1 MSEYLAKVSKQ
12 IADFLSGLSSGRKF
26 ALFGTMAAVGVGL
39 ALLFVWAS
47 KTAYSPLMTNLNS
60 EDSAGIMRILKE
72 KNIPFVVGSGGRDIS
87 VPTDLVN
94 ETRMALATIG
104 MPQTS
109 VVGYEVF
116 DKQTLGTTSFVQK
129 LNQKRAREGELMR
142 TINSIRGV
150 KRSRVHLALPERST
164 FVEDQK
170 KSTASVVVDLEPG
183 VVLSEKQLFGISNL
197 VARAVEGLDPADV
210 AIVDS
215 NGKMLT
221 RANSDPLTTLT
232 ATQLEMRQKLERD
245 MESRIEDMLAR
256 VVGSGRVVAR
266 VSADLDF
273 SQINE
278 TQTLYDQEGAAV
290 RSSEKNNQSMEG
302 SRPGPRGPAG
312 ATANI
317 PGNGPELQA
326 GSEIKNNTNRVNEV
340 INYAVPQTVR
350 TTTRS
355 PGSIKKLSVAVV
367 VDGRQVKVPGKEGE
381 PATIKSESWSAEK
394 LQEFEAVI
402 ASAVALDR
410 KRGDTLEIRNME
422 FSREDLESASEELE
436 AADRRKYLQKLASY
450 AVMGALAILFFLFV
464 VRPYIKWV
472 TENTIDSV
480 DTFLPQTI
488 EELEKLQKGNALAGM
503 EDVVPQMPDSL
514 DPEKV
519 EGEMIREKLVTM
531 IEANPHKAALIVKD
545 WLHGV
550 ESSRRKSSDEKVE
563 SGKTKGA

>member
-1 MSEYLAKVSKQ
+1 MSEYLSKVSKQ
-12 IADFLSGLSSGRKF
+12 IADFLSGLSSGRKL
-26 ALFGTMAAVGVGL
+26 ALFGTMAAIGVGI

-47 KTAYSPLMTNLNS
+47 KTAYSPLMTNLNA
-60 EDSAGIMRILKE
+60 EDSAGIMRVLKE

-116 DKQTLGTTSFVQK
+116 DKQSLGTTSFVQK

-170 KSTASVVVDLEPG
+170 KSTASVVLDLEPG
-183 VVLSEKQLFGISNL
+183 IVLSEKQLFGISNL
-197 VARAVEGLDPADV
+197 VARAVEGLDPSDI

-221 RANSDPLTTLT
+221 RANSDPLTALT

-245 MESRIEDMLAR
+245 MESRIEDMLSR

-273 SQINE
+273 NQINE

-312 ATANI
+312 ATSNT

-367 VDGRQVKVPGKEGE
+367 VDGKQVKVPGKDGE
-381 PATIKSESWSAEK
+381 AATVKTEAWAAEK
-394 LQEFEAVI
+394 LQEFEAVV
-402 ASAVALDR
+402 AGAVALDR

-422 FSREDLESASEELE
+422 FTREDLDSASEELE
-436 AADRRKYLQKLASY
+436 AADRRKYLQKLTSY
-450 AVMGALAILFFLFV
+450 GVMGALAILFFLFV

-550 ESSRRKSSDEKVE
+550 ESARRKATDEKADA
-563 SGKTKGA
+563 GKTKGA

>member
-1 MSEYLAKVSKQ
+1 MSEYLSKVSKQ
-12 IADFLSGLSSGRKF
+12 IADFLSGLSSGRKL
-26 ALFGTMAAVGVGL
+26 ALFGTMGAIGVGI

-47 KTAYSPLMTNLNS
+47 KTAYSPLMTNLNA
-60 EDSAGIMRILKE
+60 EDSAGIMRVLKE

-116 DKQTLGTTSFVQK
+116 DKQSLGTTSFVQK

-170 KSTASVVVDLEPG
+170 KSTASVVLDLEAG
-183 VVLSEKQLFGISNL
+183 IALSEKQLFGISNL

-221 RANSDPLTTLT
+221 RANSDPLTALT
-232 ATQLEMRQKLERD
+232 GTQMEMRQKLERD
-245 MESRIEDMLAR
+245 MESRIEDMLSR

-273 SQINE
+273 NQINE

-312 ATANI
+312 ATSNT

-326 GSEIKNNTNRVNEV
+326 ASEIKNNTNRINEV

-367 VDGRQVKVPGKEGE
+367 VDGKQVKVAGKDGE
-381 PATIKSESWSAEK
+381 AATVKTEAWAAEK
-394 LQEFEAVI
+394 LQEFEAVV
-402 ASAVALDR
+402 AGAVALDR

-422 FSREDLESASEELE
+422 FTHEDLDSASAELD
-436 AADRRKYLQKLASY
+436 AADRRKYLQKLTSY

-545 WLHGV
+545 WLHGID
-550 ESSRRKSSDEKVE
+550 SSRRKTTEEKAE
-563 SGKTKGA
+563 PGKTKGA

>member
-1 MSEYLAKVSKQ
+1 VSEYLSKVSKQ
-12 IADFLSGLSSGRKF
+12 IADFLSGLSSGRKL
-26 ALFGTMAAVGVGL
+26 ALFGTMGAIGVGI

-47 KTAYSPLMTNLNS
+47 KTAYSPLMTNLNA
-60 EDSAGIMRILKE
+60 EDSAGIMRVLKE

-116 DKQTLGTTSFVQK
+116 DKQSLGTTSFVQK

-170 KSTASVVVDLEPG
+170 KSTASVVLDLEAG
-183 VVLSEKQLFGISNL
+183 IVLSEKQLFGISNL
-197 VARAVEGLDPADV
+197 VARAVEGLDPSDV

-221 RANSDPLTTLT
+221 RANSDPLTALT
-232 ATQLEMRQKLERD
+232 GTQIEMRQKLERD
-245 MESRIEDMLAR
+245 MESRIEDMLSR

-273 SQINE
+273 NQINE
-278 TQTLYDQEGAAV
+278 TQTLYDQEGSAV

-312 ATANI
+312 ATSNT

-326 GSEIKNNTNRVNEV
+326 ASEIKNNTNRVNEV

-367 VDGRQVKVPGKEGE
+367 VDGKQVKVPGKDGE
-381 PATIKSESWSAEK
+381 PATVKTEAWAAEK
-394 LQEFEAVI
+394 LQEFEAVV

-422 FSREDLESASEELE
+422 FTREDLDSASAELD
-436 AADRRKYLQKLASY
+436 AADRRKYLQKLTSY
-450 AVMGALAILFFLFV
+450 AVMSALAILFFLFV

-550 ESSRRKSSDEKVE
+550 DSSRRKATEEKAE
-563 SGKTKGA
+563 PGKTKGA

>member
-1 MSEYLAKVSKQ
+1 VSDYLSKVTTQISEFLA
-12 IADFLSGLSSGRKF
+12 ALSPGRKLGLF
-26 ALFGTMAAVGVGL
+26 ATMGAVILGVGL
-39 ALLFVWAS
+39 MFTWAG
-47 KTAYSPLMTNLNS
+47 KTSYSPLMTNLNP
-60 EDSAGIMRILKE
+60 EDSANIMRVLRE
-72 KNIPFVVGSGGRDIS
+72 KNIPFEVDSGGRNIS
-87 VPTDLVN
+87 VPADIVN
-94 ETRMALATIG
+94 ETRMALATLG

-116 DKQTLGTTSFVQK
+116 DKQALGTTSFVQR

-150 KRSRVHLALPERST
+150 KRSRVHLALPEKST

-183 VVLSEKQLFGISNL
+183 IVLNEKQLFGISNL

-221 RANSDPLTTLT
+221 RSGGDSLVALT
-232 ATQLEMRQKLERD
+232 ATQIEMRQKLERD
-245 MESRIEDMLAR
+245 MEGRIEDMLAH

-273 SQINE
+273 SQVNE

-290 RSSEKNNQSMEG
+290 RSSEKNSQSMEG

-312 ATANI
+312 ATANT
-317 PGNGPELQA
+317 PGNGPELQNP
-326 GSEIKNNTNRVNEV
+326 EIRNNTNRVNEV
-340 INYAVPQTVR
+340 VNYAVPQTVR

-355 PGSIKKLSVAVV
+355 PGSVRKLSVAVV
-367 VDGRQVKVPGKEGE
+367 VDARQVKVAGKDGE
-381 PATIKSESWSAEK
+381 PATVKSEPWSAEK
-394 LQEFEAVI
+394 LQEFEAVV
-402 ASAVALDR
+402 AGAVALDR

-422 FSREDLESASEELE
+422 FSREDLDSATAELE
-436 AADRRKYLQKLASY
+436 TAERRKYIQKIASY
-450 AVMGALAILFFLFV
+450 GVIAILALLFFAFV
-464 VRPYIKWV
+464 VRPYIKWI

-503 EDVVPQMPDSL
+503 EDAVPQMPESL

-519 EGEMIREKLVTM
+519 EGEMIREKIVTM
-531 IEANPHKAALIVKD
+531 IEGNPHKAALIVKD

-550 ESSRRKSSDEKVE
+550 DVRKKSSDEKADA
-563 SGKTKGA
+563 GKSKGA